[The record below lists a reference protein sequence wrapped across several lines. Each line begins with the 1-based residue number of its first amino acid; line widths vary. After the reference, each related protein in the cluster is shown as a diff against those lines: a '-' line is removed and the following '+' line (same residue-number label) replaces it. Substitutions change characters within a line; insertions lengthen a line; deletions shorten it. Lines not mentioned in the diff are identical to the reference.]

1 MAADNPPPPPPG
13 HSEPLTFFPVS
24 PNFTQD
30 PLLAPLNNHNLCS
43 KIVKK
48 FKPRFVAWAKPNVS
62 DPINRLIDDLS
73 KSESASLLRQGGR
86 TLTTS
91 LVRAL
96 LMDRSRMT
104 PVRYIAYKLMVP
116 SIVRS
121 FKYFRHQLR
130 QVHPDPEL
138 LEDDHLYALWAYLS
152 NSREVHRAIS
162 AHSLFQRVFGF
173 VLRGTGITRL
183 LDNGIDMLWDLFS
196 LVMAS
201 PMLELH
207 DLPDYA
213 NPKIH
218 GKQVEASL
226 RYTFSAYWATVP
238 KESTDP
244 ILHQVA
250 GLFISCLDTR
260 AVWRVDYTA
269 AHTQALET
277 TRAVFNKLAVIVDGF
292 HEEKG
297 PHAQG
302 IADVAHGFATFIAAV
317 LDTPA
322 FWLAATIT
330 LMVKALSTNNRIAAS
345 AYMTAASL
353 CVGMLVSTG
362 IHCARHLVDILLN
375 DKAFS
380 AADFGFFSRLVGAF
394 KPIYKEI
401 ALRIPLSPP
410 ADEEVVAHFLPSV
423 HGENPLLQ
431 PGSHAFDMPTLP
443 PSRYDAEKFLADF
456 LKQTGLTLSDLTDS
470 LSAPNYL
477 SFALPSA
484 RLNDTG
490 IANFGFV
497 HAHLAHLKEHQ
508 ALPPWKSGLPLDN
521 VKPGDFRKE
530 LGVRDTPL
538 GRLWTMQAAINVGY
552 APSLGADDRE
562 WHFTRVDTV
571 VLLKWQAELHAF
583 LHRHGIKSLFDAYVH
598 EESPYSPTTGFM
610 DNCDPNLI
618 KGLLGDQTEGLL
630 TDYLNPV
637 VQYEGAGVPFL
648 NFFVS
653 LAGAFGKTISP
664 GSLARYGQQFSSL
677 WRAFTDGRALI
688 DYVTPFFT
696 MIVNAL
702 AGLLGY
708 PPLFVNHLEK
718 AVEFV
723 TDYNARI
730 TNYRTVS
737 LSSDPDISGTISE
750 VEAMCENL
758 PELEAYLAHI
768 PAKETI
774 HKDANL
780 MKINLQKLIEL
791 LVAQDAASRPRCE
804 PVCILLPGAP
814 GIGKSQFSHFL
825 TKSLMRV
832 ETSNGPQAYL
842 RNDGLGQI
850 DLNANFQDS
859 IRDQA
864 TWMLDEFLTLNDST
878 TRKAHVDFV
887 LSNVNCTQKLVE
899 KAAIEDKA
907 KYWVSNQMLIL
918 TTNSDIGVVKNL
930 VPNVGALLRRIDLVV
945 DINPPPHVDGRFPTL
960 ADGSIDWTQFAFDV
974 RPFDMAT
981 MSHPTV
987 PELTQLTAVG
997 VVQKVA
1003 TLLANRGRDYSQS
1016 LHSAQAPRFRISRPS
1031 STLPPPCI
1039 PEVHIPSIMPR
1050 TVLTDKLPPSTEP
1063 TVGATPYGTMVTLPR
1078 RFPDAHDTRL
1088 SEADMDQ
1095 IVATWNPAV
1104 RMSQYKTAITVGTG
1118 TTGFWATLAE
1128 VAQFGL
1134 PQTEPADRAAYE
1146 AYMADRAAVPV
1157 DWKKPDDWQKPFL
1170 ADRERAVGGDVW
1182 YSDTTLAFAALSIYA
1197 RRAQPWKTG
1206 DTSSLMTPWTQTRMA
1221 ASTASPPISAGTASS
1236 APTSAPPAPP
1246 ASSASASSSAPLPPP
1261 SVTSVPPP
1269 PASSPSPVTAPSS
1282 AASSS
1287 SGSAAPPAASGDD
1300 TPTCQGNQRRNTISL
1315 SDLTDLAIK
1324 LTDPDYPRV
1333 PAAVF
1338 YDRLIWSLVS
1348 REEVTSLGCYPL
1360 YPIGVPEESYTF
1372 KLAIRVR
1379 LHFTPSKK
1387 VETWIGSLYSYG
1399 AEHIVSTLRSLV
1411 TFDGIRQRLKQLTDF
1426 VTNGLSSA
1434 SSSLLNR
1441 GMNLFTRA
1449 VLHTNM
1455 FMSSV
1460 TNLPVLA
1467 FEKLTGKQ
1475 LSFPAAIAANIATA
1489 VFLIV
1494 IGGVALGLAA
1504 YGIYKAVTAPAQP
1517 SRDTTKLEFNPPTR
1531 LEHQG
1536 IRYGSGDQERFRDQE
1551 IHKPRRRPGHRHR
1564 HGATHGPLFG
1574 GTAMNPND
1582 LRHHANVFHRSG
1594 PEVRHNFDADP
1605 PYVQG
1610 ADTRAALAVRG
1621 ICWFTTSYGDSYRA
1635 FGVYAQMVVMPHH
1648 YLFAFRADPIVTY
1661 SDARVTVKLDI
1672 RKITFAEL
1680 PERDLLFMWLP
1691 NTVPAFPD
1699 ITHRF
1704 IDEDD
1709 LDKFP
1714 NKVEFH
1720 AIGRSTPHTSHVV
1733 NILGV
1738 PIVHRWTIRVVDEDE
1753 KYNGLLNYM
1762 GLAVVTAMARQV
1774 GDCGSVY
1781 TVSSPELESRCIVG
1795 IHVAGN
1801 ASTSYCSV
1809 VTNDMLCDAIDSL
1822 VTHDDSPVC
1831 QGPLGRSPRER
1842 PPATAYSDPD
1852 GDENVVTVVDAQGT
1866 PLYEHSFEA
1875 PLAPHTGS
1883 YQSNSRLP
1891 ENIEETQ
1898 RLHLE
1903 ALENGQRICYP
1914 PSARYIGRS
1923 DLFIRSSNETRYV
1936 PGPLAPYLTPP
1947 GYSEGPALLKP
1958 TDGGVNPLDNALKR
1972 QVHLPIVELNVSLMA
1987 EAAEAVF
1994 SKMTRH
2000 AHRRTWTIEEAIA
2013 GRGSLGQLE
2022 SSAAPGTPWDSYAAN
2037 MHKPAQKG
2045 TFYEIRRERVP
2056 RRGGS
2061 TREQLSVD
2069 IHPTLRTAVER
2080 AVSLLEQGLAPDW
2093 MMKCALKD
2101 EIVPEEKIT
2110 IGKTRMY
2117 YVAPID
2123 HAIVCRMLFGDLI
2136 AQTMIDRTAAP
2147 CKVSCSVG
2155 LAPNDGVLRAF
2166 HTAALG
2172 GDVFPF
2178 AADQKGWDNHQHYAI
2193 ASFLAD
2199 AINNW
2204 YKKSEDPKTKVAR
2217 TTFIKSC
2224 YNSLFVL
2231 NGVVYRM
2238 PFGLPS
2244 GVAFTSQM
2252 NSWYLEA
2259 VTLYA
2264 AYKALP
2270 PTLTPKPTIN
2280 EMKNEIFALYYGD
2293 DSWVLFPAC
2302 WRLTSSA
2309 IFDQMTRL
2317 GLEATHSIKDWPREK
2332 EVPYDQQTFLKRTL
2346 FKNTDGI
2353 LVWALPKATLEGQ
2366 FMWILRKHVHSQK
2379 VLMGII
2385 ASHFEEV
2392 ALHGE
2397 EYFKE
2402 RVEVVSQACR
2412 EHGVEMTVST
2422 LIHSYSQR
2430 FL

>member
-1 MAADNPPPPPPG
+1 MATDNPPPPPRR
-13 HSEPLTFFPVS
+13 HDDILTFEPVS
-24 PNFTQD
+24 PHHHMQD
-30 PLLAPLNNHNLCS
+30 PTLAPLANHNLVS
-43 KIVKK
+43 KIVKR
-48 FKPRFVAWAKPNVS
+48 FKPKFVAWAKPTIS

-73 KSESASLLRQGGR
+73 KSNSASLLRQGGR

-96 LMDRSRMT
+96 LTDRMRMT
-104 PVRYIAYKLMVP
+104 PVRYLAYKLMVP

-121 FKYFRHQLR
+121 FNYFKNQLY

-138 LEDDHLYALWAYLS
+138 IEDDHLYALWTYLS

-162 AHSLFQRVFGF
+162 AHALFQRVFRS
-173 VLRGTGITRL
+173 VLRGTGINRL
-183 LDNGIDMLWDLFS
+183 LDNGVDMLWDLFS
-196 LVMAS
+196 LIMAA
-201 PMLELH
+201 PTLELH
-207 DLPDYA
+207 DLPNYA

-218 GKQVEASL
+218 NKQVEASL
-226 RYTFSAYWATVP
+226 KYTFSAYWATVP
-238 KESTDP
+238 RDSKDP
-244 ILHQVA
+244 VLLEVG
-250 GLFISCLDTR
+250 GLFLNCLDSR
-260 AVWRVDYTA
+260 AAWRIDYTA

-277 TRAVFNKLAVIVDGF
+277 TRAVFAKLTVIVDAF

-302 IADVAHGFATFIAAV
+302 FADVAHGFATFIAAV

-322 FWLAATIT
+322 FWLVATIA
-330 LMVKALSTNNRIAAS
+330 LMVKALSSNNPIAAA
-345 AYMTAASL
+345 AYMTASSL

-362 IHCARHLVDILLN
+362 IHCARFVVDRLLH
-375 DKAFS
+375 DKTFS
-380 AADFGFFSRLVGAF
+380 AADFGFFSRLAGAF

-410 ADEEVVAHFLPSV
+410 ADEEVAAHFLPSV
-423 HGENPLLQ
+423 HGENPLLL
-431 PGSHAFDMPTLP
+431 PGSHALDVPSFMPTHLQ
-443 PSRYDAEKFLADF
+443 AGKFLTDF
-456 LKQTGLTLSDLTDS
+456 LKDTGLTISDLTDS
-470 LSAPNYL
+470 LSTPNYL
-477 SFALPSA
+477 SFSLPSA
-484 RLNDTG
+484 RLTDAG
-490 IANFGFV
+490 IAHFGLV
-497 HAHLAHLKEHQ
+497 YAHLAHLKEHHVV
-508 ALPPWKSGLPLDN
+508 PPLKYGLLLDN
-521 VKPGDFRKE
+521 VAPWGFRKE
-530 LGVRDTPL
+530 FGIRDTPL
-538 GRLWTMQAAINVGY
+538 GHLWSMQAAINVGY
-552 APSLGADDRE
+552 APSLTADDKE
-562 WHFTRVDTV
+562 WQFTRVDTHI
-571 VLLKWQAELHAF
+571 LLKWQAELHAF
-583 LHRHGIKSLFDAYVH
+583 LHRHGIRSLFDAYVH
-598 EESPYSPTTGFM
+598 EESSTPSIGFM
-610 DNCDPNLI
+610 DSCDPDMI
-618 KGLLGDQTEGLL
+618 KGLLGDQIEGLIA
-630 TDYLNPV
+630 DYLTPE
-637 VQYEGAGVPFL
+637 VQYESAGVPFL

-696 MIVNAL
+696 MIINAL

-723 TDYNARI
+723 TNYNAKI
-730 TNYRTVS
+730 TNYRAVS

-832 ETSNGPQAYL
+832 ETPNGPQAYL

-930 VPNVGALLRRIDLVV
+930 VPNVGALLRRIDLVI

-974 RPFDMAT
+974 RPFEMAS

-1016 LHSAQAPRFRISRPS
+1016 LHSAQAPRFKISHPS
-1031 STLPPPCI
+1031 STLPSPCI

-1050 TVLTDKLPPSTEP
+1050 TVLTDKLPPSTDS
-1063 TVGATPYGTMVTLPR
+1063 TVASNPYGATIVLPR

-1095 IVATWNPAV
+1095 IVNTWNPAV
-1104 RMSQYKTAITVGTG
+1104 RMSQYKTAITIGTG

-1134 PQTEPADRAAYE
+1134 PQTEPADRPAYE
-1146 AYMADRAAVPV
+1146 AYMAARTAVPV
-1157 DWKKPDDWQKPFL
+1157 DWKKPDDWEKPFL
-1170 ADRERAVGGDVW
+1170 ADRERAVGGDMW

-1197 RRAQPWKTG
+1197 RRAQPWKSG
-1206 DTSSLMTPWTQTRMA
+1206 DTSSLMTPWVQTRVA
-1221 ASTASPPISAGTASS
+1221 ASAGTAPISAATASS
-1236 APTSAPPAPP
+1236 APAPTLSAPA
-1246 ASSASASSSAPLPPP
+1246 ASPSPASSSAPPPP
-1261 SVTSVPPP
+1261 FSATPATSPT
-1269 PASSPSPVTAPSS
+1269 ASSPSMTPASS
-1282 AASSS
+1282 SASSS
-1287 SGSAAPPAASGDD
+1287 SSGPPTPPAAPDD
-1300 TPTCQGNQRRNTISL
+1300 DAPTCQGNQRRNFVSL
-1315 SDLTDLAIK
+1315 ADLTELAIK

-1333 PAAVF
+1333 SAAVF
-1338 YDRLIWSLVS
+1338 YDRLVWSLVS
-1348 REEVTSLGCYPL
+1348 REEVTSLGCYPM
-1360 YPIGVPEESYTF
+1360 YPIGVPEESFTF

-1379 LHFTPSKK
+1379 LHFNPSKK
-1387 VETWIGSLYSYG
+1387 VETWIGALYSYG
-1399 AEHIVSTLRSLV
+1399 AEHIVSTLKSLV

-1426 VTNGLSSA
+1426 VTKGISSA
-1434 SSSLLNR
+1434 SSSLFDR
-1441 GMNLFTRA
+1441 GVGFLARHALLGNAFFNSI
-1449 VLHTNM
+1449 TN
-1455 FMSSV
+1455 F
-1460 TNLPVLA
+1460 PVLA

-1475 LSFPAAIAANIATA
+1475 LSFPAAVAANIATA
-1489 VFLIV
+1489 VFILV
-1494 IGGVALGLAA
+1494 IGGVSLALAA
-1504 YGIYKAVTAPAQP
+1504 YGIYKAVTASAQP
-1517 SRDTTKLEFNPPTR
+1517 SRDNTKLEFTPPTR

-1582 LRHHANVFHRSG
+1582 LRHQANVFRRSG
-1594 PEVRHNFDADP
+1594 PDVKHNFDADP

-1621 ICWFTTSYGDSYRA
+1621 LCWFTNSYGDSYRA
-1635 FGVYAQMVVMPHH
+1635 LGVYAQMVVMPHH

-1672 RKITFAEL
+1672 RKVTFSEL

-1704 IDEDD
+1704 IDEED

-1720 AIGRSTPHTSHVV
+1720 VIGRSSPHTSFVV
-1733 NILGV
+1733 NILGM
-1738 PIVHRWTIRVVDEDE
+1738 PIVHSWSIRVVDEDE
-1753 KYNGLLNYM
+1753 RYNGKLNYT
-1762 GLAVVTAMARQV
+1762 GLAIVTQMARQV

-1801 ASTSYCSV
+1801 ASTSYCSI

-1822 VTHDDSPVC
+1822 VTIDDSPTC
-1831 QGPLGRSPRER
+1831 QGPLGRTPRER
-1842 PPATAYSDPD
+1842 PPTTTYSDPE
-1852 GDENVVTVVDAQGT
+1852 GAENAVTIVDAQGA

-1883 YQSNSRLP
+1883 YQMNSRLP

-1898 RLHLE
+1898 RLHIE

-1923 DLFIRSSNETRYV
+1923 DLFIRSSTETRYV

-1947 GYSEGPALLKP
+1947 GYAEGPALLKP

-1972 QVHLPIVELNVSLMA
+1972 QVHLPIVELNVTLMA

-2000 AHRRTWTIEEAIA
+2000 AHRRVWTIDEAIA
-2013 GRGSLGQLE
+2013 GRGSLGPLE
-2022 SSAAPGTPWDSYAAN
+2022 SSAAPGTPWDSYAAD
-2037 MHKPAQKG
+2037 MRKPAQKG

-2061 TREQLSVD
+2061 TRERVSVD
-2069 IHPTLRTAVER
+2069 IHPALNDSVAY
-2080 AVSLLEQGLAPDW
+2080 AMSLLERGLAPDW

-2101 EIVPEEKIT
+2101 EIVPEEKID

-2166 HTAALG
+2166 HTAALS

-2204 YKKSEDPKTKVAR
+2204 YKKSEDAKTKIAR

-2302 WRLTSSA
+2302 WRLTSAA

-2317 GLEATHSIKDWPREK
+2317 GLEATHSIKDWPRDK
-2332 EVPYDQQTFLKRTL
+2332 EVPYDQQTFLKRTM

-2379 VLMGII
+2379 VLMGIV

-2397 EYFKE
+2397 NYFKE
-2402 RVEVVSQACR
+2402 RVEIVSHACR
-2412 EHGVEMTVST
+2412 EHGVELTVST
-2422 LIHSYSQR
+2422 SIHSYSQR